1 MVEPLEQFKMTLK
14 QHGQSLT
21 SSRQLVFAALQDKEP
36 QTMHEIVASCHDQVD
51 RASVYRTI
59 ALFERLGIVQR
70 LQIGWK
76 YKLEL
81 SDAFH
86 HHHHHLTCLRCG
98 QIIPLPED
106 QQLEHRMRQLAAEAH
121 FQTQDHQMEIRGL
134 CQDCQE
140 HNWRNHK
147 TRREIRPGF

>member
-1 MVEPLEQFKMTLK
+1 MVEPLEQFRAALK

-21 SSRQLVFAALQDKEP
+21 RSRQLVFSALQDKEP
-36 QTMHEIVASCHDQVD
+36 QTMHAVVQSCHAQVD

-86 HHHHHLTCLRCG
+86 HHHHHLTCLQCAR
-98 QIIPLPED
+98 IIPLPED
-106 QQLEHRMRQLAAEAH
+106 PQLENRLRQLAKAAH
-121 FQTQDHQMEIRGL
+121 FHTQDHQVEIRGL
-134 CQDCQE
+134 CHTCQ
-140 HNWRNHK
+140 NRA
-147 TRREIRPGF
+147 